1 MPSALNFCTGSSHQQ
16 MRMARKAIAR
26 AASTRDLAMAPDGES
41 LFSARRVLSVID
53 EFTLG
58 TLSSDSSPGHGT
70 YSEEDF
76 PPRALAQRAF
86 AVAADAV
93 SDPRKRLR

>member
-26 AASTRDLAMAPDGES
+26 AASTRDLAMAPDGGS

-70 YSEEDF
+70 ILLG
-76 PPRALAQRAF
+76 R
-86 AVAADAV
+86 
-93 SDPRKRLR
+93 RLSASSTGTACFRRRCRRS